1 MSSNGE
7 YSVFYQILKGSY
19 LAYILYG
26 AIGFSLS
33 KYHRKALNPGNR
45 SSEGGCKMMDLS
57 EFTRYVVYLEVAL
70 PLGAGGHGS
79 NPSSTTSA
87 CGLGQATFSH

>member
-1 MSSNGE
+1 
-7 YSVFYQILKGSY
+7 
-19 LAYILYG
+19 
-26 AIGFSLS
+26 
-33 KYHRKALNPGNR
+33 
-45 SSEGGCKMMDLS
+45 MMDLS